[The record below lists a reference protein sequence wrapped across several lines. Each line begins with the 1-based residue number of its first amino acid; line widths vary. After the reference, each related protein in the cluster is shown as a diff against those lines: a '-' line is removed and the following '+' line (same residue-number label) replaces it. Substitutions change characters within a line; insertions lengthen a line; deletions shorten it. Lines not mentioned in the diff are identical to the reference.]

1 MAGTAPSAGV
11 NPAARQ
17 DSRVLRVPLC
27 LPCTAPQGVLALNV
41 PIPGLRR
48 HLLLTKTLEWNLYW

>member
-1 MAGTAPSAGV
+1 
-11 NPAARQ
+11 
-17 DSRVLRVPLC
+17 VL
-27 LPCTAPQGVLALNV
+27 QGVLALSV